1 MIAISPQRL
10 LDAGKMWL
18 LMNHRILISPDAGL
32 WVSLFASIAI
42 FATMTILV
50 AVLWIRDRQ
59 PPRMALGWL
68 GTLLL
73 LRAIPIVGI
82 LCLLEILYLSLRAF
96 VSRHTTQS

>member
-1 MIAISPQRL
+1 M
-10 LDAGKMWL
+10 D
-18 LMNHRILISPDAGL
+18 HRIFISPDAGL
-32 WVSLFASIAI
+32 WVWLVASIAI
-42 FATMTILV
+42 FAILTILV
-50 AVLWIRDRQ
+50 AVLWIRDRR

-96 VSRHTTQS
+96 VSCYTPRT